1 MKFALHAV
9 GCGSTVKPDALAQV
23 AEKAEE
29 LGFESVWIPEHLAVP
44 MTMRSPYP
52 YSADGKF
59 PGGAQVGLHDPFIAL
74 AFVAARTTRLKLG
87 TGVYVLPLRNA
98 IAVAK
103 SVASLDVLSNGRFLF
118 GVGVGWLED
127 EFDAVGMPFGDRAAR
142 TREALR
148 MMRKLWSE
156 DAPSFEGNSIAS
168 RPSASTRSPCSSRT
182 HRSCSAARAGS
193 AAPRGRDRRRL
204 DRGCAHAGDG
214 AADPD
219 RVARARGARRSVAGE
234 LRDHRRTDTGADDR
248 PRRRPR
254 LRRCRRTPLDRLQPR
269 LRPAGAHRA
278 GPVPAHAALCRNRD
292 GGAHLSADCAS
303 VFGRCFYLALVAR
316 ITPLAHVLSSDNCMS
331 PANLSLPSR
340 SFCAAFLMSMVVG
353 VHAVPAQTE
362 TATPILFATPTASLT
377 NTAGPSPTRTRT
389 GTATATATRTDTPTR
404 TFTLTRTPGNTHTQ
418 TERRPARRR

>member
-127 EFDAVGMPFGDRAAR
+127 EFEAVGMSFGDRAAR

-156 DAPSFEGNSIAS
+156 DAPSFEGKFHRFPALGFNPKPVQQPHPPILLGGE
-168 RPSASTRSPCSSRT
+168 SPAALRRAAEIGDGWIGVAHT
-182 HRSCSAARAGS
+182 PETVRRILTALREHAARAGRS
-193 AAPRGRDRRRL
+193 LDNFEITVAPTPGLTIDRDAVRAFADAGVHRL
-204 DRGCAHAGDG
+204 IVFSPGFV
-214 AADPD
+214 P
-219 RVARARGARRSVAGE
+219 RARIE
-234 LRDHRRTDTGADDR
+234 PDLF
-248 PRRRPR
+248 PRMQRF
-254 LRRCRRTPLDRLQPR
+254 
-269 LRPAGAHRA
+269 A
-278 GPVPAHAALCRNRD
+278 
-292 GGAHLSADCAS
+292 
-303 VFGRCFYLALVAR
+303 
-316 ITPLAHVLSSDNCMS
+316 
-331 PANLSLPSR
+331 
-340 SFCAAFLMSMVVG
+340 
-353 VHAVPAQTE
+353 E
-362 TATPILFATPTASLT
+362 TVMAEHI
-377 NTAGPSPTRTRT
+377 
-389 GTATATATRTDTPTR
+389 
-404 TFTLTRTPGNTHTQ
+404 
-418 TERRPARRR
+418 